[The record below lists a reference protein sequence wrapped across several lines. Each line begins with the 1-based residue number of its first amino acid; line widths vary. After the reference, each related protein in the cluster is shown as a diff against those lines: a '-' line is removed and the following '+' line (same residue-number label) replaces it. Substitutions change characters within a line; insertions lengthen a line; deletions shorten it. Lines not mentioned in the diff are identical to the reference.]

1 MKVGNLPSMK
11 TAVVTFNYVI
21 KLRVEE
27 TGSAS
32 FNLPTVL
39 NPRYNPSVE
48 GKFTSNNYGLIKWC
62 GKMDPKVHM

>member
-21 KLRVEE
+21 KLKVEE
-27 TGSAS
+27 TGSGS

-48 GKFTSNNYGLIKWC
+48 GKFTSNDYR
-62 GKMDPKVHM
+62 